1 MTAKEYLEETDLL
14 RKRIA
19 RKENEIRNLYALAE
33 GMTGTGNSDMPKA
46 ASPKHDKMES
56 AVDKIIILKDEIK
69 AIKTELNNLISQMRA
84 EIQQVQDDDAR
95 DLLTKRYLEFKPW
108 KIVAAD
114 MEYSVQHIYFLHN
127 KALEKL
133 RVHQSS

>member
-69 AIKTELNNLISQMRA
+69 AIQTDLDRLICSVKGSITTVENSDMK
-84 EIQQVQDDDAR
+84 
-95 DLLTKRYLEFKPW
+95 DLLTKRYVEFKPW
-108 KIVAAD
+108 KVVFQEMGLSKSSAFRLHQEAVALIKFGT
-114 MEYSVQHIYFLHN
+114 S
-127 KALEKL
+127 
-133 RVHQSS
+133 